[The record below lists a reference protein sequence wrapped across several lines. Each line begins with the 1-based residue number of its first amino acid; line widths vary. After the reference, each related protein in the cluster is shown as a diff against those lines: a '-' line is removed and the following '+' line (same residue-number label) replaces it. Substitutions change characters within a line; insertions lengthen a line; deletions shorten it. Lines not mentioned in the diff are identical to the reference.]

1 MIRLKKDD
9 GSNYPEWEEK
19 TLAEISTRIRR
30 KNSNNE
36 TDIPLTISSVDGL
49 VNQKEYFNKIVA
61 SKDMS
66 GYYLL
71 KKDEFAYNKSYSKGF
86 DFGSIKRLTK
96 YEQGALSTLYICFDI
111 NKEINK
117 DFISWYFDSQKWTRE
132 VSKYCAEGARNHG
145 LLNIS
150 PDDFFKIKIK
160 LPVSVEEQQKI
171 ADFLSSVDDVITES
185 EKEVAALEEQKKGAM
200 QKIFSQEVRFKAD
213 DGSDYPEWK
222 SATFGDVFTML
233 QNNSFSRD
241 QLSEDSGQIQNIHY
255 GDVLVKFGSIIDCE
269 NDALPFINE
278 DISTDKFNDESY
290 IQNGDI
296 IVADTAEDYTAGK
309 VAEVQNVG
317 ERKILSGLHTMLCRP
332 QKEFASCYLGHYLNS
347 EQFHKQIVRLLVGT
361 KVYSINKKVIVDT
374 VLNYPCLEEQK
385 KIANLLSDMDTSID
399 LAKQELEQ
407 WKELKKGLLQQL
419 FE

>member
-9 GSNYPEWEEK
+9 GSDFPEIKHIPFGEILTEYTDKTKEENEDV
-19 TLAEISTRIRR
+19 LLSSAIEGMFL
-30 KNSNNE
+30 NSE
-36 TDIPLTISSVDGL
+36 LFSHQRGSSNIGYKKVK
-49 VNQKEYFNKIVA
+49 KEMLI
-61 SKDMS
+61 
-66 GYYLL
+66 
-71 KKDEFAYNKSYSKGF
+71 
-86 DFGSIKRLTK
+86 
-96 YEQGALSTLYICFDI
+96 LSTQNLHLGNANVNMKYDHGIVSPAY
-111 NKEINK
+111 KVYEIHDCLPQYLAYWVKLDKTK
-117 DFISWYFDSQKWTRE
+117 DFFLNATTPGASACRRNVDWNALYLQKI
-132 VSKYCAEGARNHG
+132 A
-145 LLNIS
+145 I
-150 PDDFFKIKIK
+150 PDI
-160 LPVSVEEQQKI
+160 EEQQKI
-171 ADFLSSVDDVITES
+171 IDFLSNIDDVITES
-185 EKEVAALEEQKKGAM
+185 EKEVAALEEQKKGAL

-222 SATFGDVFTML
+222 SATFGDVFAML

-241 QLSEDSGQIQNIHY
+241 QLSEDLGQIQNIHY

-332 QKEFASCYLGHYLNS
+332 QKKFAPCYLGHYLNS

-385 KIANLLSDMDTSID
+385 KIADFLSDFDTVID